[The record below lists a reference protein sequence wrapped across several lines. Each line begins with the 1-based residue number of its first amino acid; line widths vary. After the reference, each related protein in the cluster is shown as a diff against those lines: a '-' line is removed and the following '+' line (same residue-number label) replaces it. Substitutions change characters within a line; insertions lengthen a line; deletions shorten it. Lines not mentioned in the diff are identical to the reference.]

1 MLIQLVITSLGSTI
15 SRLLCRLD
23 LVFYDYYRISM
34 IAVDNPNIIKTLS
47 NNQLFKIP
55 WIHHYKKY
63 DYVRQVFFLTYLL
76 IYYYIYNYNF

>member
-1 MLIQLVITSLGSTI
+1 
-15 SRLLCRLD
+15 
-23 LVFYDYYRISM
+23 M

-63 DYVRQVFFLTYLL
+63 DYLRQVFFLTYLL
-76 IYYYIYNYNF
+76 IYHYIYNYNF

>member
-1 MLIQLVITSLGSTI
+1 
-15 SRLLCRLD
+15 
-23 LVFYDYYRISM
+23 M

-55 WIHHYKKY
+55 WIYHYKKY

-76 IYYYIYNYNF
+76 IYHYIYNYNF

>member
-15 SRLLCRLD
+15 LRLLCRLD

-55 WIHHYKKY
+55 WVRYYKKY
-63 DYVRQVFFLTYLL
+63 DYVRQVFFLTYLPL
-76 IYYYIYNYNF
+76 YL

>member
-1 MLIQLVITSLGSTI
+1 MTSLGSTI
-15 SRLLCRLD
+15 LRLLCRLD

-55 WIHHYKKY
+55 WMHY
-63 DYVRQVFFLTYLL
+63 
-76 IYYYIYNYNF
+76 

>member
-1 MLIQLVITSLGSTI
+1 
-15 SRLLCRLD
+15 
-23 LVFYDYYRISM
+23 M

-55 WIHHYKKY
+55 WIHCYKKY

-76 IYYYIYNYNF
+76 IYHYIYNYNF